1 MLTTIV
7 ITRETRDRLKN
18 LGKKGETYEHILRR
32 ILSTG
37 ETDE

>member
-7 ITRETRDRLKN
+7 VTRETRDRLKS

-32 ILSTG
+32 LLEGS
-37 ETDE
+37 DEHF